1 MPPDPPES
9 SALQSS
15 PKRIIMFEN
24 YTEKAR
30 RTLYFARSEASEFGS
45 PCIESQH
52 LLLGLL
58 RESKALVKL
67 FPNPDV
73 AMDMV
78 RKHIEEHSPVRERIS
93 ISIDLPIS
101 DECQRILMQASEEAE
116 RMWHKYIGTE
126 HLLLGILREQASYV
140 ARLLNENGLF
150 LDSVREQ
157 IKRTDQTFRS

>member
-1 MPPDPPES
+1 
-9 SALQSS
+9 
-15 PKRIIMFEN
+15 MFES

-58 RESKALVKL
+58 RESKAFVKL
-67 FPNPDV
+67 FPKPDV
-73 AMDMV
+73 AVDMV
-78 RKHIEEHSPVRERIS
+78 RKHIQEHSPVRERIS
-93 ISIDLPIS
+93 LSIDLPIS
-101 DECQRILMQASEEAE
+101 DECQAILLQASGEAE
-116 RMWHKYIGTE
+116 RMGHKHIGTE
-126 HLLLGILREQASYV
+126 HLLLGILREQGSYV

>member
-1 MPPDPPES
+1 
-9 SALQSS
+9 
-15 PKRIIMFEN
+15 MFES
-24 YTEKAR
+24 YTEKSR

-58 RESKALVKL
+58 RESKAFVKL

-73 AMDMV
+73 AVFVV
-78 RKHIEEHSPVRERIS
+78 RKHIEEHSPVHERTS

-101 DECQRILMQASEEAE
+101 DECQRILMRASEEAE
-116 RMWHKYIGTE
+116 RMGHKYIGTE
-126 HLLLGILREQASYV
+126 HLLLGILREQGSYV

>member
-1 MPPDPPES
+1 
-9 SALQSS
+9 
-15 PKRIIMFEN
+15 MFES

-58 RESKALVKL
+58 RESKAFVKL
-67 FPNPDV
+67 FPKPDV
-73 AMDMV
+73 AVDTM
-78 RKHIEEHSPVRERIS
+78 RKHIQEHSPVRDRIS

-101 DECQRILMQASEEAE
+101 DECQRILLQASEEAE
-116 RMWHKYIGTE
+116 RMGHKHIGTE
-126 HLLLGILREQASYV
+126 HLLLGILREQGSYV

-150 LDSVREQ
+150 LDGVREQ